1 MSVLSKKLSYFVE
14 QRKQSIVELAK
25 RSGIERSTLY
35 QYLKGKR
42 PMQNRGHLDTIMSW
56 LHLTPDERAEI
67 LEAYEIDQVGI
78 RTDRPGRENIQ
89 EFDLRRTGGQSGHP

>member
-1 MSVLSKKLSYFVE
+1 MRQIVRNLCHTICPILTERRISSYHEIRGVSYVGIIE
-14 QRKQSIVELAK
+14 EIIIILWNKRKQSIVELAK

-56 LHLTPDERAEI
+56 LHLTPE
-67 LEAYEIDQVGI
+67 
-78 RTDRPGRENIQ
+78 
-89 EFDLRRTGGQSGHP
+89 